1 MSGGKFKSLTSLLTP
16 LSHFETGQILLFFF
30 LFNILFL
37 EGSLYK
43 RLYCIS
49 PPSLFPSTV
58 FSLFDGSLTSQS
70 LAMPSYNA
78 EAENS

>member
-37 EGSLYK
+37 QGYIPTFIIPI
-43 RLYCIS
+43 YCIFIVGW
-49 PPSLFPSTV
+49 LLNFPIPHIA
-58 FSLFDGSLTSQS
+58 LI
-70 LAMPSYNA
+70 
-78 EAENS
+78 